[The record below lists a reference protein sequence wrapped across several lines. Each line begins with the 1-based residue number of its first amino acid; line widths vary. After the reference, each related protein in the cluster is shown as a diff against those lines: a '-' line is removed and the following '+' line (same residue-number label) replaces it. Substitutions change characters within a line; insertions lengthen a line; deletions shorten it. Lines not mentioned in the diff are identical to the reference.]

1 MTDLIARP
9 LEMPDDEPGRPNPAD
24 LGPQSAVVQ
33 KLEGAGTFV
42 EFILSTFRE
51 IPTAVRLYPGEIM
64 RHCGAMI
71 RANAVVVIFMLFM
84 MGAVLGLT
92 AHFLFSNIGIDSYIA
107 AVNSVA
113 GVRGICQVIFGWII
127 AAKLGCGIV
136 AELGAMRISEEIDAL
151 EVMGIRSMPF
161 LVSTRVIAAGI
172 VLPMLFVVGLLV
184 NFGAG
189 YLFNVELLQTV
200 SSGGFE
206 YFLYLFQNTRDFTLA
221 MVWAAV
227 LGLVIV
233 VVASYF
239 GYTAS
244 GGPVGVGKN
253 TAKSMLVNL
262 VLVSIIGMVL
272 VQLFYGSSPNAPI
285 GN

>member
-1 MTDLIARP
+1 MTDLLARP
-9 LEMPDDEPGRPNPAD
+9 ETDGADDAPDGSLAPTPARGITRSLE
-24 LGPQSAVVQ
+24 ST
-33 KLEGAGTFV
+33 GTFV
-42 EFILSTFRE
+42 EFVLLAFRE
-51 IPTAVRLYPGEIM
+51 MPTAIRLYPSEIM
-64 RHCGAMI
+64 KHCGAMI
-71 RANAVVVIFMLFM
+71 RSNAVVVIFMLFM
-84 MGAVLGLT
+84 MGAVMGLT

-113 GVRGICQVIFGWII
+113 GVRGICQVVFGWII

-151 EVMGIRSMPF
+151 EVMGIRSIPF
-161 LVSTRVIAAGI
+161 LVSTRVIAATI

-206 YFLYLFQNTRDFTLA
+206 YFLYLFQNFRDFTLA
-221 MVWAAV
+221 MVWAAT

-244 GGPVGVGKN
+244 GGPVGVGRN
-253 TAKSMLVNL
+253 TARSMLVNL
-262 VLVSIIGMVL
+262 VLVSIIGMML
-272 VQLFYGSSPNAPI
+272 VQLFYGGSPNAPI